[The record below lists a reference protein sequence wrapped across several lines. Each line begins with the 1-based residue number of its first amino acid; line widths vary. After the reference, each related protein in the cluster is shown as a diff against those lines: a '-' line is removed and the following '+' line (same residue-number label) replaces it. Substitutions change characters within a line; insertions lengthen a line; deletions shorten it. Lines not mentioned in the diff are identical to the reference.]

1 MENRP
6 RRGVSEFNPSRGPL
20 AYRVSRVSRVSRV
33 VCVPAPYGIFDRL
46 PFIFESTYD
55 LDIYLERVS
64 RLTIRCLTSTQA
76 TSSKA
81 AKAIRVCFRGD
92 TLSSKHLASHHKCRD
107 KRRNM
112 PVRHPASCGERD
124 FHTCRSRPGATSP
137 TKEHAR
143 ASSSDGEL
151 WGKRFSYLS
160 LASWGNFTYEGTCPC
175 VIQRRGAVG
184 KEIFILVARVLGQ
197 LLSWAEAS
205 KARRGLGACLP
216 SKIHLRSR
224 SQRWRA
230 FATTSTVSSP
240 RTLPLVMLALSA
252 RRAGTSSPLAAT
264 HRSRWPTIAVRG
276 LCPCSPA
283 P

>member
-1 MENRP
+1 LENRP

-160 LASWGNFTYEGTCPC
+160 LASWGNFSLGRKRP
-175 VIQRRGAVG
+175 R
-184 KEIFILVARVLGQ
+184 LVAVLAPVSPAKSIFAADRNDG
-197 LLSWAEAS
+197 
-205 KARRGLGACLP
+205 G
-216 SKIHLRSR
+216 H
-224 SQRWRA
+224 SQR
-230 FATTSTVSSP
+230 P
-240 RTLPLVMLALSA
+240 RPSQVHE
-252 RRAGTSSPLAAT
+252 RY
-264 HRSRWPTIAVRG
+264 H
-276 LCPCSPA
+276 
-283 P
+283 